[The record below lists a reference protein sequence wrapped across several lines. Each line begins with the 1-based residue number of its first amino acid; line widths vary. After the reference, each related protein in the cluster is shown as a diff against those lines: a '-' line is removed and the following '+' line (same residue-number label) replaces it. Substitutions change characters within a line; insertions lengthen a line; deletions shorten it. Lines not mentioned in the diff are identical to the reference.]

1 MASAAELAQELRS
14 REAAGQLR
22 TPEYRSLYKQYVRQR
37 TRERRKTIEAKY
49 RTPVE
54 REAPAPD
61 FIDQIEETLKG
72 IPAGAINFAELGA
85 LGIATL
91 LDEENELKARG
102 IIQDI
107 AAPAKRLF
115 SADVGSEEAV
125 GRKFGE
131 ALGSFAGLGLTSL
144 VPGVGVPLAGTLAAG
159 AGAGEASE
167 RARAAGA
174 TVRERGQAALKG
186 AGVGL
191 TELIPLGKLRDLQQT
206 LGKDAFLNGVQ
217 RIKRAAAAG
226 GFEAAQ
232 EAAAGVAQ
240 NAIQRGYDPTQD
252 LVNTDV
258 FEEGAYGGAVGATVQ
273 LLLDLAVP
281 RTKAE
286 SGKAYT
292 AEEEAQI
299 EKEINEAAEREGEGV
314 SEEEINEAANAV
326 AAGPA
331 KTGEPGKA
339 TDAEIIAEVRRRAAD
354 AKLKGLSPN
363 EYMEQYPLDPYFV
376 KPGQAGLTAT
386 ESSGV
391 DTKKVD
397 TKKVGEKKK
406 GKDVKDPALQ
416 VEGYFVDTGKLTN
429 KVNNK
434 IKVLSDE
441 TITDRKK
448 SNNRTRLRKNIKE
461 LEELVASPPEGVN
474 EEYIEELNGTIAR
487 AKESLGPD
495 LKYSEVE
502 PEDEKVATGKEIA
515 DLSGKTDEEL
525 DNELNKLTGNGTK
538 ALSDLTSE
546 EENRIND
553 LRDEI
558 SEREKTATET
568 QGEEVATEAE
578 ETGEVSLEGIFK
590 TTFDGKPFATGE
602 DQQLALDLKQIR
614 KGQKSSSGATKPE
627 KKKFGEGFN
636 SFRNYLLSYDTVEDA
651 INGVAY
657 DYAAKK
663 VLKGKT
669 IRLEEI
675 EKEDRGTVR
684 GEVQYLEQGTKGRN
698 AVNAYNYINDKLSFA
713 SRKALKDKTNKY
725 EAELEKYKE
734 QETAKEKQAKKEQ
747 ERDIDEVVT
756 SPPTY
761 DSKENL
767 VDVIAPLKERF
778 GLSDVQIKNY
788 QDKRDKYLQTLDAT
802 KRQRAAEDKEK
813 GAVGTATTG
822 LSKKEI
828 EKINAQKREEAAE
841 AERKKAEAEAR
852 QGVSVADLLPYMS
865 DQDRK
870 TLQFNEAKVAEFNQE
885 IAGLSAQSK
894 RIKGNSAKAKNNR
907 KNITSRV
914 EALKLEAASSQE
926 RIDKILSA
934 AYDKRFKDEETTA
947 LLAGAEAERFAGLTE
962 AEIEEIK
969 NREARNL
976 RTFGQ
981 TGESNV
987 YEESGVRISPDN
999 PMGFM
1004 LPTES
1009 TSKSSQSVDTEIV
1022 SSFSNNDLTE
1032 GLVAL
1037 GNSAPTKYLQNISKK
1052 FAALTG
1058 STKVEVV
1065 ENLKDSYGKPSSGVF
1080 NPETNTIQLDRAT
1093 GMNSHTVL
1101 HEMAHAVGSAELS
1114 NPKSAFTIRMTKLY
1128 NDAKGM
1134 LDTEYGAQ
1142 DLQEFFAEAMAN
1154 EGFRKKLARLHP
1166 DGTPKNVLQRFIENM
1181 QSLLNRL
1188 LGRTGYQSKG
1198 ALKEFD
1204 SLVDHIIA
1212 PAPASRGGEI
1222 LAMNADNKGAKES
1235 AETLDGIQK
1244 DLKKGPKDEASLAD
1258 QGRQFL
1264 NDSPSAVGNVMLGLR
1279 DLQGVADM
1287 ANQTFPELIINGN
1300 QVGTEL
1306 QRIAETQRGDMNKSD
1321 ARVDFVANR
1330 LAKLYERDP
1339 KQYDLLN
1346 NAIYNYK
1353 FGSTIHQIDPTLT
1366 KTEAQK
1372 RYAGEQLKK
1381 WEELQKEVWSKML
1394 PKTRNDYTLLRNLY
1408 KSQYLKLRDTIY
1420 ERMVDLV
1427 GTKEANAVK
1436 NKVFDKLFERNK
1448 LDVYFPLARQ
1458 GRYKVTFNKKE
1469 ADAEGDVYNMEMY
1482 DTLAQAERAVE
1493 ELRKDTNISE
1503 EGLAIIDSKTVSG
1516 SQLGTRPSV
1525 GFVSEVL
1532 NALDKTLLDA
1542 NPLETAAD
1550 KKRREDLKEQIVS
1563 TFVDTLPETSF
1574 ARSLQRR
1581 QNTPGYDS
1589 DSLAALR
1596 TKAYDLGRQ
1605 TIRLQKS
1612 KEIMSLESKLS
1623 DAYKEKQETLKR
1635 DLFGNST
1642 TQVYEEMLKRTSF
1655 IRNPPPDMLAQ
1666 TLNQGAFI
1674 YTIGFNASSAIVN
1687 LSQVPLFV
1695 LPYLG
1700 GIHGYRKSSAE
1711 IMKATGIVG
1720 SSLQNADV
1728 GLDNFYTVQSDG
1740 TYKLKEDVARN
1751 LSPEDLQTYK
1761 DMAFLV
1767 ETAVDRGQ
1775 LTKSFLIDQLS
1786 LQKEAFKSGPE
1797 RSGNIFRKALDTVT
1811 GISAVGFNVAERANR
1826 QTTMLAAY
1834 NLELKKLREKNKTLT
1849 EDQKRQAAA
1858 EAIRVTQET
1867 NGGAFIETSPRLT
1880 QQGLLRV
1887 AMMYKS
1893 YGLRMYHTMLKSG
1906 KQLADNAFPDTEEG
1920 RRLRKEAFK
1929 QLLGWHGSALF
1940 FAGVQGVPL
1949 YGAVSMI
1956 ANMILDDDEEDFDT
1970 IVRQYVGEGFYKGGV
1985 NKLSGAITGGEGF
1998 DVATRIRL
2006 TGLLIQDNRY
2016 NQDPT
2021 LEEFIGFYLGG
2032 PALSTVERIGRAG
2045 KDFYNGEIERGIENA
2060 LPAGIANAMKSLG
2073 RYQREGIVTRRGD
2086 PIKDDLTSGEIAAQ
2100 FFGFAPAEYTR
2111 KQEENLILKK
2121 IDNAVSTQRSRLLK
2135 RYYLALRNK
2144 DIVERREVLQEVR
2157 EFNRDHPQFRISGK
2171 SIQRSIKSHRRTSA
2185 AMHNGVRLSPAM
2197 RRVLAEQQ
2205 NYMLDAYE

>member
-1 MASAAELAQELRS
+1 MAYSAAQIAEVLEQNKDKSNTKA
-14 REAAGQLR
+14 
-22 TPEYRSLYKQYVRQR
+22 YKQALRAYKKALA
-37 TRERRKTIEAKY
+37 RESGSSGITTLDFSSRR
-49 RTPVE
+49 RPDG
-54 REAPAPD
+54 PD
-61 FIDQIEETLKG
+61 FIDQIQETLKG

-102 IIQDI
+102 VIQDI
-107 AAPAKRLF
+107 AAPAKELL
-115 SADVGSEEAV
+115 SAERGSEEAV

-131 ALGSFAGLGLTSL
+131 ALGSFAGLGVASL
-144 VPGVGVPLAGTLAAG
+144 VPGVGLPLAGTLAAG

-174 TVRERGQAALKG
+174 TQQERNIAALKG
-186 AGVGL
+186 LGVGL
-191 TELIPLGKLRDLQQT
+191 TELVPLGKLRDLRNV
-206 LGKDAFLNGVQ
+206 LGENAFLNGVQ
-217 RIKRAAAAG
+217 RIKRAASAG

-286 SGKAYT
+286 SGKSYT

-314 SEEEINEAANAV
+314 SEEEINEFADAV

-331 KTGEPGKA
+331 KTRKPGTA
-339 TDAEIIAEVRRRAAD
+339 TDEEIIAEVRRRAAD
-354 AKLKGLSPN
+354 AKLKGLSPD

-376 KPGQAGLTAT
+376 KPEQAGLTAT

-397 TKKVGEKKK
+397 TKKVDTKKVDTK
-406 GKDVKDPALQ
+406 EEGKDVKDVKDPALQ

-429 KVNNK
+429 KVNDK

-441 TITDRKK
+441 TINDRKK
-448 SNNRTRLRKNIKE
+448 SNNRTRLRKHIKE

-474 EEYIEELNGTIAR
+474 KEYIDELNGTIAR

-495 LKYSEVE
+495 VQYSGVE
-502 PEDEKVATGKEIA
+502 PKETG
-515 DLSGKTDEEL
+515 EEVV
-525 DNELNKLTGNGTK
+525 
-538 ALSDLTSE
+538 
-546 EENRIND
+546 
-553 LRDEI
+553 
-558 SEREKTATET
+558 TET
-568 QGEEVATEAE
+568 QETGTTQTQGKEVATEAKE
-578 ETGEVSLEGIFK
+578 KDEVSLEGIFK
-590 TTFDGKPFATGE
+590 TTFDGKPFATGA

-614 KGQKSSSGATKPE
+614 KGKKSSSGPTKAQKE
-627 KKKFGEGFN
+627 KFGKGFN

-663 VLKGKT
+663 VLKDKAV
-669 IRLEEI
+669 RVEEK
-675 EKEDRGTVR
+675 EGEDRGTVQ
-684 GEVQYLEQGTKGRN
+684 GEIQYLEQGTKGQN
-698 AVNAYNYINDKLSFA
+698 AVNAYNYINDKLSF
-713 SRKALKDKTNKY
+713 SSKKALKDKTNKY

-788 QDKRDKYLQTLDAT
+788 QEKRDQYLQTVDAT
-802 KRQRAAEDKEK
+802 ERQRKAEDEAR
-813 GAVGTATTG
+813 GAVGTATTD
-822 LSKKEI
+822 LSKKER
-828 EKINAQKREEAAE
+828 EKINAQRRAEIEAAE
-841 AERKKAEAEAR
+841 EEKAAREAR
-852 QGVSVADLLPYMS
+852 QGVSVEQLLPFMS

-870 TLQFNEAKVAEFNQE
+870 TLEFNQAKIADFNTE
-885 IAGLSAQSK
+885 IAILSGGLK
-894 RIKGNSAKAKNNR
+894 TKGNSAVAKNMR
-907 KNITSRV
+907 KVTKEHIGAIR
-914 EALKLEAASSQE
+914 LEAASSQE
-926 RIDKILSA
+926 RVDKILSA

-947 LLAGAEAERFAGLTE
+947 LLAGGDERFAGMTE

-969 NREARNL
+969 NKEARNL
-976 RTFGQ
+976 RTFG
-981 TGESNV
+981 
-987 YEESGVRISPDN
+987 PDENPLADAGINIGPNN

-1009 TSKSSQSVDTEIV
+1009 TSKSSQNVDTEIV

-1037 GNSAPTKYLQNISKK
+1037 GNSAPTRYLQNISKK

-1181 QSLLNRL
+1181 QSLMNRL

-1321 ARVDFVANR
+1321 ARVNFVANR
-1330 LAKLYERDP
+1330 LAKLYEKDP

-1372 RYAGEQLKK
+1372 RYTGEQLKK

-1493 ELRKDTNISE
+1493 ELRKDANISE

-1612 KEIMSLESKLS
+1612 KEIMSLETKLS
-1623 DAYKEKQETLKR
+1623 DAYKEKQETLQR
-1635 DLFGNST
+1635 SFFGNST

-1666 TLNQGAFI
+1666 TLNQAAFI
-1674 YTIGFNASSAIVN
+1674 YTIGFNASSALVN

-1700 GIHGYRKSSAE
+1700 GVHGYRNTSAE
-1711 IMKATGIVG
+1711 IMKATSIVG
-1720 SSLQNADV
+1720 NSLQNADV
-1728 GLDNFYTVQSDG
+1728 GLDNFYTAQSDG
-1740 TYKLKEDVARN
+1740 TYKLNEDVAKD
-1751 LSPEDLQTYK
+1751 LSPEDLQIYK
-1761 DMAFLV
+1761 DMAVLV

-1880 QQGLLRV
+1880 QQGLYRI

-1893 YGLRMYHTMLKSG
+1893 YGLRMYHTMIKSS
-1906 KQLADNAFPDTEEG
+1906 KQLIDNAFPDTEEG

-1929 QLLGWHGSALF
+1929 QLAGWHLSALF
-1940 FAGVQGVPL
+1940 FAGVQGLPL
-1949 YGAVSMI
+1949 YGAVSLFFNLF
-1956 ANMILDDDEEDFDT
+1956 AFGDDEEDVDT
-1970 IVRQYVGEGFYKGGV
+1970 LVRQYVGEGFYKGGV
-1985 NKLSGAITGGEGF
+1985 NKLSAAITGGEGF
-1998 DVATRIRL
+1998 DVASRIRL

-2016 NQDPT
+2016 NQDPS

-2045 KDFYNGEIERGIENA
+2045 NDFYNGEIERGIENA
-2060 LPAGIANAMKSLG
+2060 LPAGIANALKSLG

-2086 PIKDDLTSGEIAAQ
+2086 PIKDDLTAGELAAQ

-2121 IDNAVSTQRSRLLK
+2121 IDNDIGAQRSRLLK
-2135 RYYLALRNK
+2135 RYYLAVRTK
-2144 DIVERREVLQEVR
+2144 DNDMKREVLEDIR
-2157 EFNRDHPQFRISGK
+2157 EFNKDHRQFGIST
-2171 SIQRSIKSHRRTSA
+2171 SSIKRSLKSHFRTSSL
-2185 AMHNGVRLSPAM
+2185 MHNGVRLSPAM
-2197 RRVLAEQQ
+2197 RRALSEQRS
-2205 NYMLDAYE
+2205 YMSEAYE

>member
-22 TPEYRSLYKQYVRQR
+22 TPEYRELYNLYVRQR
-37 TRERRKTIEAKY
+37 TRERRKTREAKY

-174 TVRERGQAALKG
+174 TVRERGEAALKG

-191 TELIPLGKLRDLQQT
+191 TELIPLGKLRDLRNV
-206 LGKDAFLNGVQ
+206 LGENAFLNGVQ

-286 SGKAYT
+286 SGKTYT
-292 AEEEAQI
+292 AEEEAQL
-299 EKEINEAAEREGEGV
+299 EKEITEAAEREGEGV
-314 SEEEINEAANAV
+314 SEEEINKSADAV

-331 KTGEPGKA
+331 KTGKPGTA
-339 TDAEIIAEVRRRAAD
+339 TNEEIIAEVRRRAAE
-354 AKLKGLSPN
+354 AQSLRLSPD
-363 EYMEQYPLDPYFV
+363 EYNKLYPLDPYFV

-391 DTKKVD
+391 GTKKVDTKKVD
-397 TKKVGEKKK
+397 TKKVDTKKVDTK
-406 GKDVKDPALQ
+406 EEGKDVKDPALQ

-429 KVNNK
+429 SVNNK

-441 TITDRKK
+441 SITDRKK

-474 EEYIEELNGTIAR
+474 EKYIKELNDTIAR
-487 AKESLGPD
+487 AKEFLGPD
-495 LKYSEVE
+495 VRYSGVE
-502 PEDEKVATGKEIA
+502 PEDEKVATE
-515 DLSGKTDEEL
+515 TQE
-525 DNELNKLTGNGTK
+525 TGT
-538 ALSDLTSE
+538 TQ
-546 EENRIND
+546 
-553 LRDEI
+553 
-558 SEREKTATET
+558 T
-568 QGEEVATEAE
+568 QGEEVATETQE
-578 ETGEVSLEGIFK
+578 KGEVSLEGIFK
-590 TTFDGKPFATGE
+590 TTFGEKSFATGE
-602 DQQLALDLKQIR
+602 DQQLALALKQIR
-614 KGQKSSSGATKPE
+614 KGQKSSSGATKAQKE
-627 KKKFGEGFN
+627 RFGKGFN

-663 VLKGKT
+663 VLGDKAV
-669 IRLEEI
+669 RVEEK
-675 EKEDRGTVR
+675 EGEDRGTVQ
-684 GEVQYLEQGTKGRN
+684 GEIQYLEQGTKGQN
-698 AVNAYNYINDKLSFA
+698 AVNAYNYINDKLSFS
-713 SRKALKDKTNKY
+713 SRKALEDKTKKY

-734 QETAKEKQAKKEQ
+734 QETAKETQAKKEQ
-747 ERDIDEVVT
+747 ERAINEVVT

-761 DSKENL
+761 NSRGNL
-767 VDVIAPLKERF
+767 IDVITPLKERF
-778 GLSDVQIKNY
+778 GLSNVQIKNY
-788 QDKRDKYLQTLDAT
+788 QEERDQYLQTVEAT
-802 KRQRAAEDKEK
+802 KEQRAAEDKER
-813 GAVGTATTG
+813 GAVGTAATN
-822 LSKKEI
+822 LSKKER
-828 EKINAQKREEAAE
+828 EKINAQRRAEIEAAE
-841 AERKKAEAEAR
+841 AKKAAREAR

-870 TLQFNEAKVAEFNQE
+870 TLEFNQAKVAEFNQE
-885 IAGLSAQSK
+885 IAGLLAQSK

-907 KNITSRV
+907 KNITSRI

-926 RIDKILSA
+926 RVDKILSA

-947 LLAGAEAERFAGLTE
+947 LLAGDNERFAGMTE
-962 AEIEEIK
+962 AEIKDAKRI
-969 NREARNL
+969 EARNL
-976 RTFGQ
+976 RTFGR
-981 TGESNV
+981 TDESNV
-987 YEESGVRISPDN
+987 YEELGVRIDPDN
-999 PMGFM
+999 PMGLM

-1009 TSKSSQSVDTEIV
+1009 TSKSSQNVDTEIV

-1128 NDAKGM
+1128 NDAKSM

-1204 SLVDHIIA
+1204 SLVDNIIA

-1244 DLKKGPKDEASLAD
+1244 DLKKGPEDRASLAD

-1264 NDSPSAVGNVMLGLR
+1264 NDSPSVVGNVMLGLR

-1330 LAKLYERDP
+1330 LAKLYEKDP

-1353 FGSTIHQIDPTLT
+1353 FGSTIHQIDPTLST
-1366 KTEAQK
+1366 AEAQK

-1381 WEELQKEVWSKML
+1381 WEELRKEVWNKMS
-1394 PKTRNDYTLLRNLY
+1394 PQAKNDYTLLRNLY
-1408 KSQYLKLRDTIY
+1408 KSQYLRLRDTIY

-1493 ELRKDTNISE
+1493 ELRKDANVSE

-1516 SQLGTRPSV
+1516 AELGTRPSV

-1532 NALDKTLLDA
+1532 NALDKTLLEA

-1605 TIRLQKS
+1605 TVRLQKS
-1612 KEIMSLESKLS
+1612 KEIISLESKLVE
-1623 DAYKEKQETLKR
+1623 AYKQKQETLKR

-1642 TQVYEEMLKRTSF
+1642 TQVYEEILKRASF

-1674 YTIGFNASSAIVN
+1674 YTIGFNASSALVN

-1740 TYKLKEDVARN
+1740 TYKLKEDVAKD

-1761 DMAFLV
+1761 DMAVLV

-1858 EAIRVTQET
+1858 EAIRVAQET

-2086 PIKDDLTSGEIAAQ
+2086 PIKDDLTTGEIAAQ

-2121 IDNAVSTQRSRLLK
+2121 IDNAVSAKRSRLLK